1 MNNSNSW
8 FRYIKSAWRV
18 PIDHET
24 APLRPRELP
33 PSWRTPVSSHADF
46 GPGDAVTSKPP
57 LRELAGTHSY
67 LEPGNPEVAIPRA
80 ARTMDTTVHR
90 FDFNFSRLDTLVM
103 VEKRGDG
110 IVIHATRDTF
120 SPERKENFIRA
131 LAAEGFIPDDFR
143 WFSMARWPDS
153 RQVCWHVA
161 DESSTSAKNELT
173 QRIVTGVLGAMA
185 LLCMGWPMLL
195 RLTGH

>member
-1 MNNSNSW
+1 M
-8 FRYIKSAWRV
+8 
-18 PIDHET
+18 
-24 APLRPRELP
+24 
-33 PSWRTPVSSHADF
+33 
-46 GPGDAVTSKPP
+46 DA
-57 LRELAGTHSY
+57 
-67 LEPGNPEVAIPRA
+67 
-80 ARTMDTTVHR
+80 TVHR

-103 VEKRGDG
+103 VEKQGDG

-161 DESSTSAKNELT
+161 EECL
-173 QRIVTGVLGAMA
+173 GVGQK
-185 LLCMGWPMLL
+185 
-195 RLTGH
+195 RD